1 MKRDPFEA
9 PSAALRGRVARGIAV
24 SGLAQIVRVLAQI
37 CSVILLARL
46 LPPAQFG
53 LAAMA
58 APVLAIAVMF
68 QEFGISQAIVQKPHL
83 NAREASMLFWIGF
96 GLSVALA
103 IALLLIAPLVGTF
116 YREPDVAHLT
126 AAMALTLAVYGA
138 GAQHIALLNRGMR
151 FEILASL
158 DAAGAVL
165 GLVAALIWAWFD
177 PTFWALYAGSL
188 ITALVPALGAWVF
201 VGWLPAWPRRQS
213 GAGGAIKFGAGVTG
227 SNIALFFSRNMDNVL
242 IGRRW
247 GEVPLGL
254 YDRAYKLMLMPLQ
267 QVNAPLARVMLPTL
281 ARMLDEPNRYRHAY
295 LRTVNQLLL
304 VLFPGIAFMTATSDL
319 IVPFLLGDNWIEA
332 APIFAFLGLA
342 GLVQSLNNTCAWLF
356 LSQARTWE
364 LMRWGIFNAVFC
376 VIGFVIGLPY
386 GPVGVAAVFAI
397 GEYIRTPLL
406 WGYATRTG
414 PLRWRDAFG
423 LAVPHLLGAFAALG
437 LVRLISHGITA
448 KPLVI
453 FAITLPVSYIVSY
466 AVVAAFPQGRVALR
480 EALTLLGQAGRK
492 VARRR

>member
-1 MKRDPFEA
+1 MKRNPFEA
-9 PSAALRGRVARGIAV
+9 PSAELRGRVARGIAV
-24 SGLAQIVRVLAQI
+24 SGLAQAVRVLAQI
-37 CSVILLARL
+37 CSVILLGRL

-68 QEFGISQAIVQKPHL
+68 QEFGISQAIVQKPKL
-83 NAREASMLFWIGF
+83 EAGEASVLFWIGF
-96 GLSVALA
+96 GLSVVLA
-103 IALLLIAPLVGTF
+103 IALMLAAPLAAAF
-116 YREPDVAHLT
+116 YREPEVGHLT

-158 DAAGAVL
+158 DAAGALL

-188 ITALVPALGAWVF
+188 VTALVPALGAWIF
-201 VGWLPAWPRRQS
+201 VGWIPALPKRNA

-227 SNIALFFSRNMDNVL
+227 SNMALFFSRNMDNVL

-267 QVNAPLARVMLPTL
+267 QVNAPLARVMLPAL
-281 ARMLDEPNRYRHAY
+281 ARMLDEPDRYRHAF
-295 LRTVNQLLL
+295 LRTVNQLML
-304 VLFPGIAFMTATSDL
+304 VLFPGIAFMTGTADL
-319 IVPFLLGDNWIEA
+319 IVPFLLGDKWIEA
-332 APIFAFLGLA
+332 APIFAFLGMA
-342 GLVQSLNNTCAWLF
+342 GLAQSLNNTCAWLF

-376 VIGFVIGLPY
+376 VAGFVIGLPY
-386 GPVGVAAVFAI
+386 GPAGVAAVFAI
-397 GEYIRTPLL
+397 GEFIRTPLL

-414 PLRWRDAFG
+414 PVRWRDAVR

-437 LVRLISHGITA
+437 VVRLVSHQMGAMPILVFGIA
-448 KPLVI
+448 LPLAYVM
-453 FAITLPVSYIVSY
+453 AYGT
-466 AVVAAFPQGRVALR
+466 VALFPQGRTALR
-480 EALTLLGQAGRK
+480 EAWTLAGQAGRK
-492 VARRR
+492 VTRRG